1 MLIESFILKDTII
14 LDKNDSLAQ
23 FIRQIEKTGID
34 KALVTGYNQEGV
46 KKLCGVVTSRDVLIK
61 IVSERLRRTSLG
73 RLRVSGFMT
82 ENPYRASLTT
92 DIGAVV
98 KIMSSRGY
106 GIIPV
111 ENGSLHGAILRVE
124 LLKLL
129 FEDDTIIK
137 NLVDNRP
144 LKVKPD
150 DSLLALRQKIV
161 STDKSYA
168 VVIGPS
174 GDPLGYIT
182 IKEVAYAF
190 ATFLKNIPE
199 RFRKERISQLLV
211 QDYMKKIDLEVKDTV
226 SVGDV
231 ARKLYDARLKGAIV
245 VGDEGFKGVIT
256 DAELINYLAINL
268 LLGKQIGGQ

>member
-98 KIMSSRGY
+98 KIMSSRGM
-106 GIIPV
+106 
-111 ENGSLHGAILRVE
+111 GSYLWKTGLYME
-124 LLKLL
+124 L
-129 FEDDTIIK
+129 FSAW
-137 NLVDNRP
+137 NC
-144 LKVKPD
+144 
-150 DSLLALRQKIV
+150 
-161 STDKSYA
+161 
-168 VVIGPS
+168 
-174 GDPLGYIT
+174 
-182 IKEVAYAF
+182 
-190 ATFLKNIPE
+190 
-199 RFRKERISQLLV
+199 
-211 QDYMKKIDLEVKDTV
+211 
-226 SVGDV
+226 
-231 ARKLYDARLKGAIV
+231 
-245 VGDEGFKGVIT
+245 
-256 DAELINYLAINL
+256 
-268 LLGKQIGGQ
+268 